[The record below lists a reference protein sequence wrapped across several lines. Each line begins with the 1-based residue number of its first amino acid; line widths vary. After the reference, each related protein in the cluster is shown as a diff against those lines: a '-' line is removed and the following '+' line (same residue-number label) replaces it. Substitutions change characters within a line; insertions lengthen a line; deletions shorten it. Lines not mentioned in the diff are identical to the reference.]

1 MNPTGSEITT
11 SQETPVSATGMQLG
25 GHGLATRDVSRRAEE
40 QPQGAV
46 EWLKRSL
53 PSLRHDLAA
62 REMAAAAV
70 TGLQTPA
77 SPAWVMA
84 RIAALLS
91 PYYEKDVPQAVRVME
106 AEDWAEALAEYP
118 QWAILNAV
126 RWWKSEHN
134 ADRRRRP
141 MEGDIATVC
150 RKEMDAVRAAA
161 FILSQPL
168 APPPAAS
175 LPRPD
180 ALTAEERR
188 AIAQRTMAE
197 VFDGKKFGGTE

>member
-1 MNPTGSEITT
+1 MRQTGSVISTHHGT
-11 SQETPVSATGMQLG
+11 ADSETGTRLGAHGSAMP
-25 GHGLATRDVSRRAEE
+25 DVSRRAEE
-40 QPQGAV
+40 RPLGAV
-46 EWLKRSL
+46 EWLKHSL
-53 PSLRHDLAA
+53 PSLRHDQGA
-62 REMAAAAV
+62 REMASAALV
-70 TGLQTPA
+70 GLQAPA
-77 SPAWVMA
+77 NPAWVMA

-118 QWAILNAV
+118 QWAIQNAV

-141 MEGDIATVC
+141 MEGDIAAAC

-168 APPPAAS
+168 APPPAPS

-180 ALTAEERR
+180 APTAEERR
-188 AIAQRTMAE
+188 QIAQRTMAE
-197 VFDGKKFGGTE
+197 VFKDKKIGAGE

>member
-1 MNPTGSEITT
+1 MRDLQRPANPT
-11 SQETPVSATGMQLG
+11 
-25 GHGLATRDVSRRAEE
+25 
-40 QPQGAV
+40 
-46 EWLKRSL
+46 
-53 PSLRHDLAA
+53 
-62 REMAAAAV
+62 
-70 TGLQTPA
+70 
-77 SPAWVMA
+77 WVMA

-118 QWAILNAV
+118 QWAIQNAV

-134 ADRRRRP
+134 ADRRKRP
-141 MEGDIATVC
+141 MEGDIAAVC

-168 APPPAAS
+168 APQPAQG

-180 ALTAEERR
+180 VPTAEQRR
-188 AIAQRTMAE
+188 EIAKRTMAE
-197 VFDGKKFGGTE
+197 VFQGKTFGGDA

>member
-1 MNPTGSEITT
+1 M
-11 SQETPVSATGMQLG
+11 
-25 GHGLATRDVSRRAEE
+25 
-40 QPQGAV
+40 

-70 TGLQTPA
+70 AGLQTTA

-106 AEDWAEALAEYP
+106 AEDWADALAEYP
-118 QWAILNAV
+118 QWAIQNAV

-141 MEGDIATVC
+141 MEGDIAAAC
-150 RKEMDAVRAAA
+150 RREMDAVRAAA
-161 FILSQPL
+161 FILSQPV
-168 APPPAAS
+168 AQPQSEPEREAVSPERKAEMNAFVQKTI
-175 LPRPD
+175 REM
-180 ALTAEERR
+180 TARSQE
-188 AIAQRTMAE
+188 
-197 VFDGKKFGGTE
+197 

>member
-1 MNPTGSEITT
+1 M
-11 SQETPVSATGMQLG
+11 
-25 GHGLATRDVSRRAEE
+25 
-40 QPQGAV
+40 
-46 EWLKRSL
+46 KRSL

-168 APPPAAS
+168 SQPLAPPPAAS

>member
-106 AEDWAEALAEYP
+106 AEGELFEAELSGAASPELDAHRATLAD
-118 QWAILNAV
+118 A
-126 RWWKSEHN
+126 
-134 ADRRRRP
+134 RRR
-141 MEGDIATVC
+141 
-150 RKEMDAVRAAA
+150 
-161 FILSQPL
+161 L
-168 APPPAAS
+168 
-175 LPRPD
+175 
-180 ALTAEERR
+180 EERLDEKR
-188 AIAQRTMAE
+188 SRH
-197 VFDGKKFGGTE
+197 